1 MELTTD
7 QRRLA
12 LLKEI
17 LITLDGS
24 EQPQE
29 YKQETLYMLFQLFA
43 GTVSTETFQDALTL
57 NTFYHRKWHDEIL
70 ERLKKEVS

>member
-57 NTFYHRKWHDEIL
+57 NTFYHRKWHTEIL
-70 ERLKKEVS
+70 DRLKKGMN